1 MEKYD
6 LNLDFI
12 QRVIKEI
19 ETEENLRRKR
29 IAWNSEQI
37 RTGKLKSYVE
47 ARIKEMYP
55 KTHTMYTVTDY
66 SILKKIVDKKAK
78 SYKESPIRRVANDKA
93 ATEIYSNIAYKYAL
107 NQAMKELDTQY
118 NQHKHGLIA
127 AFMDRI
133 PGPIVK
139 PQLFWKFYALAP
151 YEYDV
156 VKDDDGKVKVV
167 ILSYPDSSISSGV
180 GDNYN
185 SLIAE
190 SGKNDET
197 SRERFYAFWTDT
209 QHVMVRVKG
218 DKGKDKLLIEYQPI
232 PGKVDG
238 DMSNPY
244 GVLPFVYVPMDYDKN
259 YPNPSP
265 LPAQTVEFNALMS
278 VYLTSANM
286 QVGVLKITRPEK
298 QKLSIASHSMYTAIE
313 APQSSRPEDK
323 PTDVSFIAPTPN
335 MEGHKD
341 AITTYLTT
349 ILDEHGITG
358 SQIIN
363 SNEEFTSGF
372 DRLLAQ
378 ADVQNIIEENQELY
392 AKVEQEIYNIVAKQL
407 TSQGQNTLPAE
418 GFQIVYRKPKVMISD
433 KEKLENL
440 KLMKELGLWSDH
452 ELIQQYDPNLSEE
465 EAKQKL
471 LDIQKAKVDFASMFT
486 DPSKV
491 FNGAQV
497 SAIVDVSTK
506 VGTGELSFEAGV
518 NILVASFGIPEDQ
531 ARTMLPAEG
540 SRQAPEQNNA
550 APARPMQEA
559 EDTEEDDAEDMAEEE
574 VD

>member
-1 MEKYD
+1 MQTF
-6 LNLDFI
+6 NLTTEFI
-12 QRVIKEI
+12 QTIVKEI
-19 ETEENLRRKR
+19 ESDQNLTRKR

-37 RTGKLKSYVE
+37 RTGKLKSFVE

-55 KTHTMYTVTDY
+55 KTHTMYTITDY
-66 SILKKIVDKKAK
+66 SVLNKVVTKKSKA
-78 SYKESPIRRVANDKA
+78 YKEAPIRRIAGESNKA
-93 ATEIYSNIAYKYAL
+93 ASEIYSTICNKFAL
-107 NQAMKELDTQY
+107 NQAMKELDIQF
-118 NQHKHGLIA
+118 NQHKHGLVA
-127 AFMDRI
+127 CFMDRI
-133 PGPIVK
+133 PGPIVT
-139 PQLFWKFYALAP
+139 PQLYWKFYALAP

-167 ILSYPDSSISSGV
+167 ILSYPDNYVSSGV

-190 SGKNDET
+190 SGNADET
-197 SRERFYAFWTDT
+197 SRERFYSFWTDSE
-209 QHVMVRVKG
+209 HIMIKVKG
-218 DKGKDKLLIEYQPI
+218 RKNSDKLLIEYMPI
-232 PGKVDG
+232 EGKADG
-238 DMSNPY
+238 DTSNPY
-244 GVLPFVYVPMDYDKN
+244 GVLPFVYVPMDFDKN

-265 LPAQTVEFNALMS
+265 LPMQTVEFNALMS

-335 MEGHKD
+335 MDGHKE

-358 SQIIN
+358 NQVIN
-363 SNEEFTSGF
+363 GNEDFTSGF
-372 DRLLAQ
+372 DRLLSQ
-378 ADVQNIIEENQELY
+378 ADVQSIIEENQEMY
-392 AKVEQEIYNIVAKQL
+392 SKVESEIYQIIRKQL
-407 TSQGQNTLPAE
+407 NSQGQAVLPPE
-418 GFQIVYRKPKVMISD
+418 GLQVIYRKPKVMISD

-440 KLMKELGLWSDH
+440 KTMKDLGLWPDW
-452 ELIQQYDPNLSEE
+452 ELVQQYDPNLTID

-471 LDIQKAKVDFASMFT
+471 LMIQESKIEMANMFT

-497 SAIVDVSTK
+497 AAIVDVSTK
-506 VGTGELSFEAGV
+506 VGTGELTYDAGV
-518 NILVASFGIPEDQ
+518 QILVTSFGIAEEQ
-531 ARTMLPAEG
+531 AKLMVPKEG
-540 SRQAPEQNNA
+540 SREVEAQESSFNA
-550 APARPMQEA
+550 N
-559 EDTEEDDAEDMAEEE
+559 
-574 VD
+574 